1 MCSDTLYSTAH
12 TYSVTDNPGGLA
24 RMIVAIIGITILTI
38 SIIGGLL
45 LARRNASDKQRQTK
59 ILLFG
64 LFFWVL
70 AFVQLIVVAIGY
82 SVMTR

>member
-1 MCSDTLYSTAH
+1 
-12 TYSVTDNPGGLA
+12 
-24 RMIVAIIGITILTI
+24 MIVTIIGVSILTI
-38 SIIGGLL
+38 SIVGGILL
-45 LARRNASDKQRQTK
+45 VRHNVSEQQRQTK

-64 LFFWVL
+64 LYFWVL

>member
-1 MCSDTLYSTAH
+1 
-12 TYSVTDNPGGLA
+12 
-24 RMIVAIIGITILTI
+24 MIIAIIGVTILTI

-45 LARRNASDKQRQTK
+45 LARRHASDQQRQTK
-59 ILLFG
+59 ILLFA

-82 SVMTR
+82 SVMAR